1 MKFDAFTT
9 KDSYGHVAYNRT
21 LRNTQV
27 FFTFI
32 VICIAIVGLF

>member
-1 MKFDAFTT
+1 MKFDTFTPRNG
-9 KDSYGHVAYNRT
+9 YGHAAYNRT